1 MKAYLVTLRFH
12 WGYSIRNY
20 FASKVTD
27 TYTIPPLNTVI
38 GALAMANC
46 ARNGI
51 HVENVSRASNAKN
64 FALRIKY
71 AAFMFKYRPIKFTSL
86 LRYSTSIYWLT
97 TYDVFQRGTRLSELF
112 NAMQFGLNSYL
123 NGIMNMLIVTDLD
136 KADLYSITRLGSK
149 ESIVSVLDVKEVA
162 GKNITK
168 VNKGSIIKNVTF
180 SFNKDLAESI
190 IGNFFIETIPSYNEA
205 FYNFFMQPMN
215 IATES
220 ICIPNPIVSLITSK
234 EVCLFSTDV
243 GNAIGPSNLW

>member
-20 FASKVTD
+20 FASRVTD
-27 TYTIPPLNTVI
+27 TYIVPPLNTVI

-51 HVENVSRASNAKN
+51 HIENVSGASNAKN
-64 FALRIKY
+64 FASRIKY
-71 AAFMFKYRPIKFTSL
+71 AAFMLKYRPIKFTSL

-97 TYDVFQRGTRLSELF
+97 AHDIQRGTKPYRLF
-112 NAMQFGLNSYL
+112 NAMQFGFNSYL

-149 ESIVSVLDVKEVA
+149 ESIISVLDVKEVT
-162 GKNITK
+162 GKNISK
-168 VNKGSIIKNVTF
+168 VNKGTLVKNITF
-180 SFNKDLAESI
+180 SFNKDSAESI
-190 IGNFFIETIPSYNEA
+190 IGNFF
-205 FYNFFMQPMN
+205 MQPAD
-215 IATES
+215 IATTP

-243 GNAIGPSNLW
+243 GNAIGPSDLC

>member
-46 ARNGI
+46 ARNGMHI
-51 HVENVSRASNAKN
+51 ENVSRASNAKN
-64 FALRIKY
+64 FASRIKY
-71 AAFMFKYRPIKFTSL
+71 AAFMFKYKPIKFTSL

-97 TYDVFQRGTRLSELF
+97 AYDVFQRGTRPSELF

-149 ESIVSVLDVKEVA
+149 ESIVSVINVKEVA
-162 GKNITK
+162 GKKID
-168 VNKGSIIKNVTF
+168 KGSIVKNITF
-180 SFNKDLAESI
+180 SFNRDLAESI
-190 IGNFFIETIPSYNEA
+190 IGNFFIETIPSYNEV
-205 FYNFFMQPMN
+205 FYNFFMQPTD
-215 IATES
+215 IATEQ
-220 ICIPNPIVSLITSK
+220 ICIPNPVVSLITSK
-234 EVCLFSTDV
+234 DVCLFLTNV
-243 GNAIGPSNLW
+243 GNAIGPSDLC

>member
-1 MKAYLVTLRFH
+1 MKAYFVTLRFH

-46 ARNGI
+46 VRNGMHI
-51 HVENVSRASNAKN
+51 ENVSRASNAKN
-64 FALRIKY
+64 FASRIKY
-71 AAFMFKYRPIKFTSL
+71 ATFMLKYRPLKFTSL

-97 TYDVFQRGTRLSELF
+97 AYDVFQRETKLSELF

-123 NGIMNMLIVTDLD
+123 NGIMNILIVTDLE

-149 ESIVSVLDVKEVA
+149 ESIVSVISVKEVA
-162 GKNITK
+162 GKKID
-168 VNKGSIIKNVTF
+168 KGSIIKNITF
-180 SFNKDLAESI
+180 SFNKDLAENI

-205 FYNFFMQPMN
+205 FYNFFMQPTD
-215 IATES
+215 IVTETV
-220 ICIPNPIVSLITSK
+220 CIPNPIVSLTTSK
-234 EVCLFSTDV
+234 EACLFSTDV
-243 GNAIGPSNLW
+243 GNAIGPSDLC